1 MKKITLVLSML
12 CLVTISFAQIRRDV
26 PVTTDS
32 SAQKISRKT
41 MMDEM
46 NLTKEQRSQWKQIQQ
61 NNKMQKEAIM
71 NNDSLTLEQKKFQL
85 KELHKQTARSID
97 AILTDAQRVQMQQIK
112 EENRAAK
119 ANNINNSMQ
128 EPNQ

>member
-26 PVTTDS
+26 PMDS
-32 SAQKISRKT
+32 SAPKISKKS
-41 MMDEM
+41 MMDELK
-46 NLTKEQRSQWKQIQQ
+46 LTKEQRSQWKQIQQ
-61 NNKMQKEAIM
+61 NNKMQKEVIM
-71 NNDSLTLEQKKFQL
+71 NNDSLNADQKKIQL
-85 KELHKQTARSID
+85 KELHKQTAKSID
-97 AILTDAQRVQMQQIK
+97 AILTDTQREQFKQMK

-119 ANNINNSMQ
+119 TNNINNTMQ